1 MARLPRAEVFDPNE
15 VAVAHVFNR
24 TVRRCFLMGMTL
36 FQGRTST
43 TGTFPRD
50 IPEGQSIRQR
60 GMWFLPQAGVVF
72 LGALSP
78 SALSCCICN
87 LL

>member
-24 TVRRCFLMGMTL
+24 TVRRCFLMGDDAL
-36 FQGRTST
+36 SGKNFDH
-43 TGTFPRD
+43 RD
-50 IPEGQSIRQR
+50 VPEGQSIRQR